1 MSSFKASAITP
12 RLDGALKRSLY
23 AVGFSLAVSTLST
36 TAYAGCQYVINN
48 QWNNGFD
55 AKIRITNDGTST
67 INGWTVNWQYS
78 GDNRVTSSYNAN
90 FSGSNP
96 YTASNLSWNASI
108 APNQTVEFGFQG
120 SKGAAAAQIPVI
132 TGTACGGTTP
142 SSVAASSVAAPS
154 SIPGVS
160 SSRSS
165 VSSNG
170 TPQGVAPLVVQGNK
184 VTANG
189 QPANLA
195 GMSLFWSNTG
205 WGGEK
210 YYNAQTV
217 AWLKSDWKANLIRVA
232 VGVEE
237 SGGLLTDSSNKTRA
251 MTVIDAAIANNM
263 YVIIDWHTHT
273 AENNKAAAITFFK
286 EMATKYGNYNNVIYE
301 VYNEPLQ
308 VSWSNVIKP
317 YATDVIKEIRAID
330 PDNLIIVGTP
340 TWSQDVDV
348 ASQDK
353 ITAYSNIAYTLH
365 FYAGTHKQSLRDK
378 AQTALNNGIALFVTE
393 WGSVNADGNGAVNTA
408 ETNAWLSF
416 LKTNGIS
423 HANWAL
429 NDKAEGSSAL
439 VPNASANGG
448 WTAAQLTA
456 SGTLVRNN
464 MISQNGGSTSSA
476 APSSVAPS
484 SVAPSSSRSS
494 TPSSVA
500 PSSVAP
506 SSVASSVNNGAG
518 VLFSETFE
526 SGAVNTQPSGWE
538 NFIGW
543 VPNNSNTT
551 SGAQYALIDSSKS
564 YSGGKSIRFKG
575 GAAPA
580 QIIRALPAGTQ
591 RLYTR
596 AYVNMSVAMGN
607 VAGDNHEH
615 ILGLKKTKDA
625 NDEIRVGQIKG
636 VLGTNHIPSDNI
648 APKMSQWYSGPQMAA
663 NTWYCVEVDY
673 LADLAYDT
681 LRMRVNGNEVHSIT
695 SANDWNN
702 GALGADWMS
711 DKFNYVMFGF
721 HSFCGRSADVWM
733 DDIVVSTQPIGCG
746 ATPPPASSS
755 APSSV
760 APSSS
765 SAPSSVA
772 PSSSAPSSVAPSSSA
787 PSSVAPSSSSR
798 SSSSAATTAAWTL
811 DTTASYLNFVTAKN
825 THNVEVHSFTGLS
838 GDISAAGVATLTIDL
853 ATVSTGIDIRNQRMR
868 DLLFETA
875 TYPTATITVTVPAN
889 AISSLAVGQSSATD
903 ISASLNLHGVTG
915 AITTKVS
922 IQKLSANRVLVQSLS
937 PILIK
942 AGDYALADG
951 VEALRAIAGLGSI
964 SVAVPVDFALV
975 FDAR

>member
-1 MSSFKASAITP
+1 MSSFKASAINP
-12 RLDGALKRSLY
+12 RLAGVLTRSLY
-23 AVGFSLAVSTLST
+23 AAGFSLAVSTLST
-36 TAYAGCQYVINN
+36 QVHAGCQYVINN

-67 INGWTVNWQYS
+67 INGWNISWQYS
-78 GDNRVTSSYNAN
+78 GDNRVTSSYNATLT
-90 FSGSNP
+90 GTNP
-96 YTASNLSWNASI
+96 YTATNLSWNGSI
-108 APNQTVEFGFQG
+108 APAQTVEFGLQG
-120 SKGAAAAQIPVI
+120 SKGAATAQVPTI
-132 TGTACGGTTP
+132 TGTVCGTTTTSSAAP
-142 SSVAASSVAAPS
+142 SSVAVV
-154 SIPGVS
+154 PGS
-160 SSRSS
+160 SSRATSS
-165 VSSNG
+165 ASN
-170 TPQGVAPLVVQGNK
+170 QGVAPLVVQGNK

-217 AWLKSDWKANLIRVA
+217 AWLKSDWKANLVRVA
-232 VGVEE
+232 VGVEAD
-237 SGGLLTDSSNKTRA
+237 GGLLTDSSNKTRA
-251 MTVIDAAIANNM
+251 IAVIDAAIANNM

-273 AENNKAAAITFFK
+273 AEANKAAAITFFK

-317 YATDVIKEIRAID
+317 YATDVIREIRAID

-340 TWSQDVDV
+340 SWSQDVDV

-353 ITAYSNIAYTLH
+353 ITTYSNIAYTLH
-365 FYAGTHKQSLRDK
+365 FYAGTHKQFLRDK

-393 WGSVNADGNGAVNTA
+393 WGSVNADGDGAVDTA
-408 ETNAWLSF
+408 ETATWMNF

-439 VPNASANGG
+439 VPAASANGG

-456 SGTLVRNN
+456 SGTWVRNN
-464 MISQNGGSTSSA
+464 IISWNGGTTTSSA
-476 APSSVAPS
+476 APSSTPRSSVAPS
-484 SVAPSSSRSS
+484 SVAQSSVRSS
-494 TPSSVA
+494 TATSVA
-500 PSSVAP
+500 TSSF
-506 SSVASSVNNGAG
+506 NGAG

-526 SGAVNTQPSGWE
+526 NGTVNTQPAGWQ

-543 VPNNSNTT
+543 VPNNGNTST
-551 SGAQYALIDSSKS
+551 GAQYALIDSAKS
-564 YSGGKSIRFKG
+564 YNGGKSIHFKG

-580 QIIRALPAGTQ
+580 QIVRALPAGTQ

-596 AYVNMSVAMGN
+596 AYVNMSVPMGN

-615 ILGLKKTKDA
+615 IFGLKKTFDA

-636 VLGTNHIPSDNI
+636 VMGTNHIPSDNI
-648 APKMSQWYSGPQMAA
+648 APKQSQWWSGPQMAA

-673 LADLAYDT
+673 LADQAYDT
-681 LRMRVNGNEVHSIT
+681 LKMRVNGTEVHSIT
-695 SANDWNN
+695 SGSDWNN
-702 GALGADWMS
+702 GSLAADWMS

-721 HSFCGRSADVWM
+721 HSFSGRTADVWM
-733 DDIVVSTQPIGCG
+733 DDLVVSTQPIGCG
-746 ATPPPASSS
+746 AITPT
-755 APSSV
+755 
-760 APSSS
+760 
-765 SAPSSVA
+765 
-772 PSSSAPSSVAPSSSA
+772 SSSA

-798 SSSSAATTAAWTL
+798 SSVALSSVAPSSVALSSVRSSVASSVAPSSSATTSSVATTAAWTL
-811 DTTASYLNFVTAKN
+811 DTTASYLNFVTTKN
-825 THNVEVHSFTGLS
+825 THNVEVHNFTS
-838 GDISAAGVATLTIDL
+838 INGDISAAGVATLTIDL
-853 ATVSTGIDIRNQRMR
+853 STVNTGVALRDERMR
-868 DLLFETA
+868 GLLFDVTNF
-875 TYPTATITVTVPAN
+875 PTATVTVAVPATL
-889 AISSLAVGQSSATD
+889 ISSLAVGQSAATS

-922 IQKLSANRVLVQSLS
+922 VQKLSANRVLVQSLS
-937 PILIK
+937 PILVK
-942 AGDYALADG
+942 AGDYALTDG
-951 VEALRAIAGLGSI
+951 VEALRAAVGIASI